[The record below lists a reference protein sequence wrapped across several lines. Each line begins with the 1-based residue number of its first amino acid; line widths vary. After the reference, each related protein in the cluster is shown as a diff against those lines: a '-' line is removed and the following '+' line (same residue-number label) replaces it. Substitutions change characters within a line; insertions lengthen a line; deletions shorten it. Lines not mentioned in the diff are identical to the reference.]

1 MESNYG
7 PIHHGRLL
15 NVEDVRQSGLGATW
29 MDGVVVV
36 RENQEMTNFKSH
48 VIDLVAESIMVMDTM
63 LGHVPKG
70 KDQRE
75 LTQTQANP

>member
-7 PIHHGRLL
+7 PIRHGRLL
-15 NVEDVRQSGLGATW
+15 NVEDVRQSVLGATW

-36 RENQEMTNFKSH
+36 QENQEMTNSKSH
-48 VIDLVAESIMVMDTM
+48 VIDLVVESVMVMDTM

-70 KDQRE
+70 KEQRE
-75 LTQTQANP
+75 MTRTQANP

>member
-1 MESNYG
+1 MK
-7 PIHHGRLL
+7 
-15 NVEDVRQSGLGATW
+15 DVRQSVLGATW

-48 VIDLVAESIMVMDTM
+48 VIVLVVESVMVMDTM

-70 KDQRE
+70 K
-75 LTQTQANP
+75 

>member
-7 PIHHGRLL
+7 PIRHESLL
-15 NVEDVRQSGLGATW
+15 NVEDVRQSVLGATW

-48 VIDLVAESIMVMDTM
+48 VIDLIVESVMVMGTM

-70 KDQRE
+70 KE
-75 LTQTQANP
+75 

>member
-15 NVEDVRQSGLGATW
+15 NVEDVRQSILGATW

-48 VIDLVAESIMVMDTM
+48 LIDLIVGSVIVMDTM
-63 LGHVPKG
+63 LEHVSKG
-70 KDQRE
+70 KEQRE
-75 LTQTQANP
+75 ITQIQANP

>member
-1 MESNYG
+1 MESNSG
-7 PIHHGRLL
+7 PIRHGRLL
-15 NVEDVRQSGLGATW
+15 NVEDVRQSVLGVIW

-48 VIDLVAESIMVMDTM
+48 VIELVVESVMVKDTM

-70 KDQRE
+70 KEQRE
-75 LTQTQANP
+75 MTRTQANP